1 MVTIILKNYTKFFL
15 ILIFSLLFSYPSFA
29 KTGEG
34 KLKLNSSALDFFIIY
49 LKGGN
54 NQWPES
60 FIISEDSSWYTY
72 YYCAYGPGKCGGSD
86 IPAIS
91 ECRKITGKKFG
102 TFAKGKVVKWKN
114 GINPGKGKI
123 SRFNSKWDRSQI
135 IAKLTEL
142 GFYGNTPISEKT
154 GKKEKELNKT
164 ENELKKTENLVSQL
178 NSLKD
183 LYDTGALTKEE
194 FDKAKKKI
202 IDQ

>member
-1 MVTIILKNYTKFFL
+1 MVTMILNNYNKFFL
-15 ILIFSLLFSYPSFA
+15 ILIFSLLFNYPSFA

-34 KLKLNSSALDFFIIY
+34 ELKLNSTALDFFIIY

-91 ECRKITGKKFG
+91 ECRKITGKKCG

-142 GFYGNTPISEKT
+142 GFYGDTPISKKN

-164 ENELKKTENLVSQL
+164 ENEVNKTENLVGQL

-183 LYDTGALTKEE
+183 LYESGALTKEE

-202 IDQ
+202 LDQ

>member
-1 MVTIILKNYTKFFL
+1 MILKNYSKLFL
-15 ILIFSLLFSYPSFA
+15 ILIFSLLFNYPSFA

-34 KLKLNSSALDFFIIY
+34 ELKLNSTALDFFIIY

-91 ECRKITGKKFG
+91 ECRKITGKKCG

-142 GFYGNTPISEKT
+142 GFYGDTPISEKNV
-154 GKKEKELNKT
+154 KKEKELNKT
-164 ENELKKTENLVSQL
+164 ENEVNKTENLVSQL

-183 LYDTGALTKEE
+183 LYESGALTKEE

-202 IDQ
+202 LDQ